1 MAVPKYDEL
10 MKPLLV
16 AVQDGEVY
24 KMKDV
29 TSMLAQQL
37 NLSAE
42 DLVSCFRAAGKLCS
56 RTGLAGQRPI

>member
-42 DLVSCFRAAGKLCS
+42 DLAELLPSGR
-56 RTGLAGQRPI
+56 